1 MAALAMR
8 AIACMLG
15 FVLGFVLA
23 LAVGACGGDD
33 KSDSEKGSNAPI
45 RIGSKNFAEATILG
59 ELYKQALEAKGMPVE
74 LRSGVGP
81 SETVNRVLRKGR
93 LDMYPEYVGVLLS
106 ELDEIHDRPSDAAAA
121 YELAKGAEE
130 KHKLTLLDQTPF
142 TNDNALAVTDDFARR
157 HDVRAIT
164 DIARLDKPT
173 LLGAPEFENR
183 YEGMRGL
190 RRVYGLTSLK
200 MKKWTSAGDQ
210 YPRLDK
216 GKTDVALVF
225 TTDPQLASGRYT
237 ILDDPKGLFAE
248 QHLAPLISQKALD
261 AHGPKLAATINA
273 VSALLTNPV
282 MQGLNGKVA
291 LDKRLPRDVAAEFLR
306 DNDLV

>member
-1 MAALAMR
+1 MR
-8 AIACMLG
+8 AIAGTLG
-15 FVLGFVLA
+15 LLLA
-23 LAVGACGGDD
+23 LALGACGGDD
-33 KSDSEKGSNAPI
+33 KPDSEKGSNTPI

-59 ELYKQALEAKGMPVE
+59 ELYKQALEAKGLRVE

-106 ELDEIHDRPSDAAAA
+106 ELDEIHDRPPGAAAA

-142 TNDNALAVTDDFARR
+142 TNDNALAVTNAFARR
-157 HDVRAIT
+157 HDISAIP
-164 DIARLDKPT
+164 DLARLNKPT
-173 LLGAPEFENR
+173 LLGAPEFEDR

-190 RRVYGLTSLK
+190 RRVYGLKSLN
-200 MKKWTSAGDQ
+200 MRKWTSAGDQ
-210 YPRLDK
+210 YPKLDS

-291 LDKRLPRDVAAEFLR
+291 LDKRMPRDVATEFLR
-306 DNDLV
+306 DHDLA